1 MAELC
6 LTILCPPPL
15 AEQVLDTLLTMPEIL
30 FFTSSP
36 ASAHGLDHSAL
47 SATEQVLGL
56 AKMTRI
62 DALLVHAVRDQVMSQ
77 LSNELAGSRL
87 KFWIAPVVDAGEIS

>member
-15 AEQVLDTLLTMPEIL
+15 TEQVLDTLLTMPEIL

-36 ASAHGLDHSAL
+36 ASAHGLDHSVL
-47 SATEQVLGL
+47 NATEQVLGL

-62 DALLVHAVRDQVMSQ
+62 DALLVHAVRDQVLAQ
-77 LSNELAGSRL
+77 LRIGLSGSRL
-87 KFWIAPVVDAGEIS
+87 KYWIAPVIEAGDLL